1 MLTLKKSYPF
11 IGTKAPTEHFKCPF
25 CLHSYDSSL
34 ESGTRTLLNEETYIL
49 VACPECKGGWVEH
62 IEARP
67 GKSEACYYHGVLQD
81 PQDPDGHIEML
92 RLAGLGEKAGEAAE
106 FLMEYKD
113 EKVKQAAIALMRSLD
128 MQFEKQ
134 DE

>member
-1 MLTLKKSYPF
+1 
-11 IGTKAPTEHFKCPF
+11 
-25 CLHSYDSSL
+25 
-34 ESGTRTLLNEETYIL
+34 
-49 VACPECKGGWVEH
+49 
-62 IEARP
+62 
-67 GKSEACYYHGVLQD
+67 
-81 PQDPDGHIEML
+81 ML